1 LNSEQQSPTYHV
13 CDRIAYGGGWVTNSS
28 SSREEVLSKR
38 ISTFCKMNAKKNAL
52 GWAEGDKA
60 KLRSFGGG
68 RLSAYRLLK
77 SNRQGQPLAQVQLES
92 VAFVALYCGIEERWV
107 RSECGQESG

>member
-1 LNSEQQSPTYHV
+1 MWLNSLNLSCCFGVGERASRRAGHHAG
-13 CDRIAYGGGWVTNSS
+13 RYG
-28 SSREEVLSKR
+28 
-38 ISTFCKMNAKKNAL
+38 
-52 GWAEGDKA
+52 KA

-92 VAFVALYCGIEERWV
+92 VAFVALYCEIEERWI
-107 RSECGQESG
+107 RSECGQEPG